1 MSDNM
6 NIKQE
11 RFSSRIGD
19 MPVVLKDKV
28 SVDFK
33 DGVVT
38 VKGPKGTLTENI
50 PAGIDLKIE
59 NGIVT
64 FINKLESKK
73 IKNFH
78 GLARAL
84 VANMAQGVFEPFKKE
99 LVVEGIGYKFEK
111 KGNDVIVSVG
121 YSNPV
126 VFKVPDDVE
135 VNVSKDKVSLEVIGI
150 NKARV
155 GQVASE
161 IRIIRPPEPYKGKG
175 IRYKGEHINRK
186 VGKSGA

>member
-1 MSDNM
+1 MSDN
-6 NIKQE
+6 NNVKQE
-11 RFSSRIGD
+11 RFTSRIGD
-19 MPVVLKDKV
+19 MPVILKENV

-33 DGVVT
+33 NGVVT

-50 PAGIDLKIE
+50 PAGIEVKID
-59 NGIVT
+59 NGVVT
-64 FINKLESKK
+64 FINKLASKK

-84 VANMAQGVFEPFKKE
+84 VANMVQGVFEPFKKE

-111 KGNDVIVSVG
+111 KGSDISVTVG

-126 VFKVPDDVE
+126 VYNVPSDVE
-135 VNVSKDKVSLEVIGI
+135 VNVAKDKVSLEVIGI
-150 NKARV
+150 DKARV
-155 GQVASE
+155 GHIASE